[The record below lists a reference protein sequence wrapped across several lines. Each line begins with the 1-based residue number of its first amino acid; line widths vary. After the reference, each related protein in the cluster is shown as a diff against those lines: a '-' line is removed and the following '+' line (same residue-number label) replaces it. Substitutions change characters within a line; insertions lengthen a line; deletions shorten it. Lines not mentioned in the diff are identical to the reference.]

1 MRICELREKEVVNV
15 CDGERLGNICD
26 IDFEERTGRICTL
39 VIPGPCKIFGIIGRD
54 SEYLIPYECVKR
66 IGSDVVLVEIE
77 AAKCL
82 INVNGSNL
90 SDGQLGFLLL

>member
-66 IGSDVVLVEIE
+66 IGADVVLVEIE
-77 AAKCL
+77 ATNCLHKCEW
-82 INVNGSNL
+82 
-90 SDGQLGFLLL
+90 

>member
-54 SEYLIPYECVKR
+54 CEYLIPYECVKR

-82 INVNGSNL
+82 HKCEW
-90 SDGQLGFLLL
+90 

>member
-66 IGSDVVLVEIE
+66 IGSDVVRVEIE

-82 INVNGSNL
+82 HKCEW
-90 SDGQLGFLLL
+90 

>member
-26 IDFEERTGRICTL
+26 VDFEERTGRICTL

-54 SEYLIPYECVKR
+54 NEYLIPYECVKR
-66 IGSDVVLVEIE
+66 IGADVVLVEIE

-82 INVNGSNL
+82 HKCEW
-90 SDGQLGFLLL
+90 

>member
-39 VIPGPCKIFGIIGRD
+39 VIPGPCKIFGIVGRD

-66 IGSDVVLVEIE
+66 IGADVVLVEIE

-82 INVNGSNL
+82 HKCEW
-90 SDGQLGFLLL
+90 

>member
-66 IGSDVVLVEIE
+66 IGADVVLVEIE

-82 INVNGSNL
+82 H
-90 SDGQLGFLLL
+90 QCEW